1 MSKNLE
7 KEHKTILLIDDD
19 NDVLESTRMI
29 LEMRGH
35 NVITASSGEV
45 GIYLYKEHK
54 PSLVLL
60 DLNMPKTDGFETF
73 SKLIAYDKNV
83 KVVLYTGSLLNDNK
97 VKQAYKTGLLDI
109 ILKPVSLNELNRI
122 INKYI

>member
-7 KEHKTILLIDDD
+7 KKHKTILLIDDD
-19 NDVLESTRMI
+19 NDILESTRMV
-29 LEMRGH
+29 LEMSGH

-73 SKLIAYDKNV
+73 SKLIAYNKNV
-83 KVVLYTGSLLNDNK
+83 KVVLYTGSLLDDNK